1 MKYSEII
8 FPQGLNLHLLSEILD
23 DDQMMKLILKN
34 ESKERKARRIILPS
48 RKLLRKCVIYH
59 HVKKHGGN
67 FDEVLRE
74 LKGDFK
80 SQNEALLNRKK
91 IIKLY
96 NQRCKEIERENE

>member
-8 FPQGLNLHLLSEILD
+8 FPQGLNLHLLSGILD
-23 DDQMMKLILKN
+23 DDQMMKLVLQN
-34 ESKERKARRIILPS
+34 ENKERTARRIILPS

-59 HVKKHGGN
+59 YVRRHKGN
-67 FDEVLRE
+67 FDEVMRE

-96 NQRCKEIERENE
+96 EQRCKEIEKENK

>member
-8 FPQGLNLHLLSEILD
+8 FPQGLNLHLISEILD
-23 DDQMMKLILKN
+23 DDQMMKLVLQN
-34 ESKERKARRIILPS
+34 ESKERTARRIILPS

-59 HVKKHGGN
+59 YVKRHGEN
-67 FDEVLRE
+67 FGEVMRE

-91 IIKLY
+91 IIELY
-96 NQRCKEIERENE
+96 NQRCKEIKRENE